1 MLLKDIF
8 TARAV
13 CCGSDITAT
22 AAARLMRE
30 HHVGDLLVV
39 SHDDN
44 ADQEPIGI
52 VTDRDIT
59 IEVLGQER
67 DPAKVR
73 VHEFM
78 RRPVVI
84 GHTSEDTSQIL
95 ERMKIHGVRRI
106 PVMEGTRLVGI
117 VSLDD
122 LLRQFAIDAGAL
134 ADVVARE
141 QGREQRTRR

>member
-8 TARAV
+8 TPGAV
-13 CCGSDITAT
+13 CCGPNTTAQ

-30 HHVGDLLVV
+30 RHVGDLLVV
-39 SHDDN
+39 
-44 ADQEPIGI
+44 AEDQEPIGI

-59 IEVLGQER
+59 IEVLGQDL
-67 DPAKVR
+67 DPAKVTLR
-73 VHEFM
+73 DFM
-78 RRPVVI
+78 RRPVVM
-84 GHTSEDTSQIL
+84 GHTSEDTSQVL

-106 PVMEGTRLVGI
+106 PVMEGSRLVGI
-117 VSLDD
+117 ISLDD
-122 LLRQFAIDAGAL
+122 LIRQFALDAGAL